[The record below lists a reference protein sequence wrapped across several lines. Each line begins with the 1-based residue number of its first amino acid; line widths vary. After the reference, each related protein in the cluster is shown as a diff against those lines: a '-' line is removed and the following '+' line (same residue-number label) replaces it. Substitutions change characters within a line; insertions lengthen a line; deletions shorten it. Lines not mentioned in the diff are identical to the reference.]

1 MDDQSQAIILAAGRG
16 TRLRPL
22 TDDTPK
28 TLLEIDEHGIL
39 EHILQALE
47 TNGYERAVIVTGFES
62 EQIRDHCT
70 PRQSIDIEFVHNED
84 YASTNNIYS
93 LWLAKEYAL
102 EGFTLINADTLFP
115 PESLRQ
121 LQQRDES
128 ALLVDSEKELEDEE
142 MQVAFGSDHIETIG
156 KNLDGEDGST
166 GVYLDDGDGEYIG
179 VSKFTAE
186 DAALLFEHIEE
197 FIDRGE
203 VGEWY
208 EAAFDELFD
217 DREIGYVQIN
227 EPWAEVDTQEDLER
241 ARELWG

>member
-1 MDDQSQAIILAAGRG
+1 MDDQNQAIILAAGRG

-28 TLLEIDEHGIL
+28 TLLEIGEHGIL

-47 TNGYERAVIVTGFES
+47 ANGYKRAVIVTGFKS
-62 EQIRDHCT
+62 EQIKDLCT
-70 PRQSIDIEFVHNED
+70 PRESLDIEFVHNED

-102 EGFTLINADTLFP
+102 EGFTLINSDTLFP

-121 LQQRDES
+121 LKQVDKS
-128 ALLVDSEKELEDEE
+128 ALLVDTEKKLEDEE
-142 MQVAFGSDHIETIG
+142 MQVAFGSDHVETIG
-156 KNLDGEDGST
+156 KNLDGEGEST

-186 DAALLFEHIEE
+186 DASALFEHIKE
-197 FIDRGE
+197 FIERGE

-208 EAAFDELFD
+208 EAAFDRLFD
-217 DREIGYVQIN
+217 ETEVGYVQID
-227 EPWAEVDTQEDLER
+227 EPWAEIDTREDLER